1 LTALAK
7 FDLVIAID
15 GTAASGKGT
24 ISKKIAQNYSVP
36 HLDTGLLYRFVGY
49 KVLKGLD
56 PVSAANHLNIS
67 ELETLDL
74 KTLEVSN
81 AASEV
86 AKNSSVRA
94 KLLEF
99 QRSFASQPGGAVLDG
114 RDIGTVICPN
124 ADIKFFISASAEI
137 RAERRYKEL
146 LGLGHS
152 ILFDKV
158 LKEIEERDER
168 DSNRKQSPMVPAVD
182 ATKIDTSDMTI
193 KEVYELVLRIIHAKL
208 EN

>member
-1 LTALAK
+1 MTNFGLI
-7 FDLVIAID
+7 IAID

-36 HLDTGLLYRFVGY
+36 HLDTGLLYRLVGY
-49 KVLKGLD
+49 KVLQGVD
-56 PVSAANHLNIS
+56 PVSAASQLLAD
-67 ELETLDL
+67 ELEVLDL
-74 KTLEVSN
+74 KTLRVSN

-86 AKNSSVRA
+86 AKNPSVRA
-94 KLLEF
+94 HLLAF
-99 QRSFASQPGGAVLDG
+99 QRDFASKPGGAVLDG

-124 ADIKFFISASAEI
+124 ADIKFFITASPDI
-137 RAERRYKEL
+137 RAHRRYKEL

-152 ILFDKV
+152 ISFEKV
-158 LKEIEERDER
+158 LREIQERDER

-182 ATKIDTSDMTI
+182 ARKIDTSDMTI
-193 KEVYELVLRIIHAKL
+193 NEVYESVSKIIDSKL

>member
-1 LTALAK
+1 MK
-7 FDLVIAID
+7 FGLIIAID

-36 HLDTGLLYRFVGY
+36 HLDTGLLYRLVGY
-49 KVLKGLD
+49 KVLQGVD
-56 PVSAANHLNIS
+56 PVSAASQLQAD
-67 ELETLDL
+67 ELEVLDL
-74 KTLEVSN
+74 KTLRVSN

-86 AKNSSVRA
+86 AKNPSVRA
-94 KLLEF
+94 HLLAF
-99 QRSFASQPGGAVLDG
+99 QRDFASKPGGAVLDG

-124 ADIKFFISASAEI
+124 ADIKFFITASPDI
-137 RAERRYKEL
+137 RAHRRYKEL

-152 ILFDKV
+152 ISFEKV
-158 LKEIEERDER
+158 LREIQERDER

-182 ATKIDTSDMTI
+182 ARKIDTSDMTI
-193 KEVYELVLRIIHAKL
+193 NEVYESVSKIIDSKL

>member
-1 LTALAK
+1 MTFGLI
-7 FDLVIAID
+7 IAID

-36 HLDTGLLYRFVGY
+36 HLDTGLLYRLVGY
-49 KVLKGLD
+49 KVLQGVD
-56 PVSAANHLNIS
+56 PVSAASQLRAD
-67 ELETLDL
+67 ELKVLDL
-74 KTLEVSN
+74 KTLRVSN

-86 AKNSSVRA
+86 AKNPSVRA
-94 KLLEF
+94 HLLKF
-99 QRSFASQPGGAVLDG
+99 QRDFASKPGGAVLDG

-124 ADIKFFISASAEI
+124 ADIKFFITASPDI
-137 RAERRYKEL
+137 RAQRRYKEL

-152 ILFDKV
+152 ISFENV
-158 LKEIEERDER
+158 LREIQERDER

-182 ATKIDTSDMTI
+182 AIKIDTSDMTI
-193 KEVYELVLRIIHAKL
+193 NEVYESVSKIIDSKL

>member
-1 LTALAK
+1 MTFGLI
-7 FDLVIAID
+7 IAID

-36 HLDTGLLYRFVGY
+36 HLDTGLLYRLVGY
-49 KVLKGLD
+49 KVLQGVD
-56 PVSAANHLNIS
+56 PVSAASQLRAD
-67 ELETLDL
+67 ELEVLDL
-74 KTLEVSN
+74 KTLRVSN

-86 AKNSSVRA
+86 AKNPSVRA
-94 KLLEF
+94 HLLAF
-99 QRSFASQPGGAVLDG
+99 QRDFASKPGGAVLDG

-124 ADIKFFISASAEI
+124 ADIKFFITASPDI
-137 RAERRYKEL
+137 RAHRRYKEL

-152 ILFDKV
+152 ISFEKV
-158 LKEIEERDER
+158 LREIQERDER

-182 ATKIDTSDMTI
+182 ARKIDTSDMTI
-193 KEVYELVLRIIHAKL
+193 NEVYESVSKIIDSKL

>member
-1 LTALAK
+1 MTFGLI
-7 FDLVIAID
+7 IAID

-36 HLDTGLLYRFVGY
+36 HLDTGLLYRLVGY
-49 KVLKGLD
+49 KVLQGVD
-56 PVSAANHLNIS
+56 PVSAASQLHADELNV
-67 ELETLDL
+67 LDL
-74 KTLEVSN
+74 KTLRVSN

-86 AKNSSVRA
+86 AKNPSVRA
-94 KLLEF
+94 HLLAF
-99 QRSFASQPGGAVLDG
+99 QRDFASKPGGAVLDG

-124 ADIKFFISASAEI
+124 ADIKFFITASPDI
-137 RAERRYKEL
+137 RAHRRYKEL

-152 ILFDKV
+152 ISFEKV
-158 LKEIEERDER
+158 LREIQERDER

-182 ATKIDTSDMTI
+182 ARKIDTSDMTI
-193 KEVYELVLRIIHAKL
+193 NEVFESVSKIIDSKL

>member
-1 LTALAK
+1 MMK
-7 FDLVIAID
+7 FGLIIAID

-36 HLDTGLLYRFVGY
+36 HLDTGLLYRLVGY
-49 KVLKGLD
+49 KVLQGVD
-56 PVSAANHLNIS
+56 PVSAASQLHADELNV
-67 ELETLDL
+67 LDL
-74 KTLEVSN
+74 KTLRVSN

-86 AKNSSVRA
+86 AKNPSVRA
-94 KLLEF
+94 HLLAF
-99 QRSFASQPGGAVLDG
+99 QRDFASKPGGAVLDG

-124 ADIKFFISASAEI
+124 ADIKFFITASPDI
-137 RAERRYKEL
+137 RAQRRYKEL

-152 ILFDKV
+152 ISFENV
-158 LKEIEERDER
+158 LREIQERDER

-182 ATKIDTSDMTI
+182 AIKIDTSDMTI
-193 KEVYELVLRIIHAKL
+193 NEVYESVSKIIDSKL

>member
-1 LTALAK
+1 MK
-7 FDLVIAID
+7 FGLIIAID

-36 HLDTGLLYRFVGY
+36 HLDTGLLYRLVGY
-49 KVLKGLD
+49 KVLQGVD
-56 PVSAANHLNIS
+56 PVSAASQLRAD
-67 ELETLDL
+67 ELKVLDL
-74 KTLEVSN
+74 KTLRVSN

-86 AKNSSVRA
+86 AKNPSVRA
-94 KLLEF
+94 HLLAF
-99 QRSFASQPGGAVLDG
+99 QRDFASKPGGAVLDG

-124 ADIKFFISASAEI
+124 ADIKFFITASPDI
-137 RAERRYKEL
+137 RAHRRYKEL

-152 ILFDKV
+152 ISFEKV
-158 LKEIEERDER
+158 LREIQERDER

-182 ATKIDTSDMTI
+182 ARKIDTSDMTI
-193 KEVYELVLRIIHAKL
+193 NEVYESVSKIIDSKL

>member
-1 LTALAK
+1 MTK
-7 FDLVIAID
+7 FGLIIAID

-36 HLDTGLLYRFVGY
+36 HLDTGLLYRLVGY
-49 KVLKGLD
+49 KVLQGVD
-56 PVSAANHLNIS
+56 PVSAASQLLAD
-67 ELETLDL
+67 ELEVLDL
-74 KTLEVSN
+74 KTLRVSN

-86 AKNSSVRA
+86 AKNPSVRA
-94 KLLEF
+94 HLLAF
-99 QRSFASQPGGAVLDG
+99 QRDFASKPGGAVLDG

-124 ADIKFFISASAEI
+124 ADIKFFITASPDI
-137 RAERRYKEL
+137 RAHRRYKEL

-152 ILFDKV
+152 ISFEKV
-158 LKEIEERDER
+158 LREIQERDER

-182 ATKIDTSDMTI
+182 ARKIDTSDMTI
-193 KEVYELVLRIIHAKL
+193 NEVYESVSKIIDSKL

>member
-1 LTALAK
+1 MAK

-49 KVLKGLD
+49 KVLQGFD
-56 PVSAANHLNIS
+56 PIRAANKLNMS

-74 KTLEVSN
+74 KTLKVSN

-86 AKNSSVRA
+86 AKIPLVRA
-94 KLLEF
+94 NLLEF
-99 QRSFASQPGGAVLDG
+99 QRSFAAQPGGAVLDG

-124 ADIKFFISASAEI
+124 ADIKFFISASAES
-137 RAERRYKEL
+137 RARRRYEEL

-152 ILFDKV
+152 ISLKKV
-158 LKEIEERDER
+158 LEDIQERDER
-168 DSNRKQSPMVPAVD
+168 DSNRKDSPLIPAVD
-182 ATKIDTSDMTI
+182 AKKIDTSDMSI
-193 KEVYELVLRIIHAKL
+193 AEVYESVSRVIEAELKK
-208 EN
+208 

>member
-1 LTALAK
+1 MMK
-7 FDLVIAID
+7 FGLIIAID

-36 HLDTGLLYRFVGY
+36 HLDTGLLYRLVGY
-49 KVLKGLD
+49 KVLQGVD
-56 PVSAANHLNIS
+56 PVSAASQLHADELNV
-67 ELETLDL
+67 LDL
-74 KTLEVSN
+74 KTLRVSN

-86 AKNSSVRA
+86 AKNPSVRA
-94 KLLEF
+94 HLLAF
-99 QRSFASQPGGAVLDG
+99 QRDFASKPGGAVLDG

-124 ADIKFFISASAEI
+124 ADIKFFITASPDI
-137 RAERRYKEL
+137 RAHRRYKEL

-152 ILFDKV
+152 ISFEKV
-158 LKEIEERDER
+158 LREIQERDER

-182 ATKIDTSDMTI
+182 ARKIDTSDMTI
-193 KEVYELVLRIIHAKL
+193 NEVYESVSKIIDSKL

>member
-1 LTALAK
+1 MTFGLI
-7 FDLVIAID
+7 IAID

-36 HLDTGLLYRFVGY
+36 HLDTGLLYRLVGY
-49 KVLKGLD
+49 KVLQGLD
-56 PVSAANHLNIS
+56 PVSAASQLHADELNV
-67 ELETLDL
+67 LDL
-74 KTLEVSN
+74 KTLRVSN

-86 AKNSSVRA
+86 AKNPSVRA
-94 KLLEF
+94 HLLAF
-99 QRSFASQPGGAVLDG
+99 QRDFASKPGGAVLDG

-124 ADIKFFISASAEI
+124 ADIKFFITASPDI
-137 RAERRYKEL
+137 RAQRRYKEL

-152 ILFDKV
+152 ISFENV
-158 LKEIEERDER
+158 LREIQERDER

-182 ATKIDTSDMTI
+182 AIKIDTSDMTI
-193 KEVYELVLRIIHAKL
+193 NEVYESVSKIIDSKL